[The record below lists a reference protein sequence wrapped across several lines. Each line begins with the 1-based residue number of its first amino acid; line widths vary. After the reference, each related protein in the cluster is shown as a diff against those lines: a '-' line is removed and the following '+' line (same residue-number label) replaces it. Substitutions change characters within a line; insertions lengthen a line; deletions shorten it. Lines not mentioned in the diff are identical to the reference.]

1 LERQR
6 VRDQIGA
13 LEEQLERLREI
24 SLSNGESL
32 LTRTDNFN
40 FQEDIVVGEAQATV
54 RGLQDLLQ
62 EQSLEK
68 SIPAQDFLKRVVAIL
83 LREAAAA
90 GHNVALTTFGT
101 GRISLDMV
109 EISMGAIMACLRA
122 SIRGFSEV
130 SQTQRAARQL
140 FRTFSINLEIRATG
154 DEVYFRVAD
163 DGRGLNDAFNGEFET
178 EKHFQKIRTHISRFG
193 GWFRRQTLSP
203 YGGMIEFKIPMA
215 RGRFD
220 CLLLK
225 GSGFEILVPNSCV
238 AEIRQGENFPA
249 GVSGR
254 LLVASLN
261 EAHGLTKVVE
271 GGRYTV
277 AVRVAVADFQFWIRC
292 EGFGERVRARKNS
305 AEGFTEAGTWLKN
318 FGIYHDSGV
327 AKVLPLLEGEAMMN
341 FQLEN
346 GGGYEGN

>member
-1 LERQR
+1 MERQR

-140 FRTFSINLEIRATG
+140 FRTFSINLEIPATG

-163 DGRGLNDAFNGEFET
+163 DGRGLTDAFNGEFET

-203 YGGMIEFKIPMA
+203 
-215 RGRFD
+215 
-220 CLLLK
+220 
-225 GSGFEILVPNSCV
+225 
-238 AEIRQGENFPA
+238 
-249 GVSGR
+249 
-254 LLVASLN
+254 
-261 EAHGLTKVVE
+261 
-271 GGRYTV
+271 
-277 AVRVAVADFQFWIRC
+277 
-292 EGFGERVRARKNS
+292 
-305 AEGFTEAGTWLKN
+305 
-318 FGIYHDSGV
+318 
-327 AKVLPLLEGEAMMN
+327 
-341 FQLEN
+341 
-346 GGGYEGN
+346 

>member
-6 VRDQIGA
+6 IRDQIGA
-13 LEEQLERLREI
+13 LEEQLEQLHEI
-24 SLSNGESL
+24 SLANGEAL
-32 LTRTDNFN
+32 LQRRDDFN
-40 FQEDIVVGEAQATV
+40 FQEDIIVGDAQAAV

-83 LREAAAA
+83 LREASAA
-90 GHNVALTTFGT
+90 GHEVALTTFGT

-109 EISMGAIMACLRA
+109 EISMGAIMACLRS
-122 SIRGFSEV
+122 SIRGLGET
-130 SQTQRAARQL
+130 SQSQRIARQL
-140 FRTFSINLEIRATG
+140 FRTFSINLEIRATA

-163 DGRGLNDAFNGEFET
+163 DGRGLNQPFPDEFEGET
-178 EKHFQKIRTHISRFG
+178 QFQKIRTHISRFG
-193 GWFRRQTLSP
+193 GWFRRRTLAP
-203 YGGMIEFKIPMA
+203 CGGMIEFKIPMA

-254 LLVASLN
+254 LLVASLH

-271 GGRYTV
+271 SGRYTV

-292 EGFGERVRARKNS
+292 EGFGDRVRARRNS
-305 AEGFTEAGTWLKN
+305 AEGFIEPGTWLKN
-318 FGIYHDSGV
+318 FGIFQDLGV
-327 AKVLPLLEGEAMMN
+327 AKVLPLLEGEAMMS
-341 FQLEN
+341 FHLEN
-346 GGGYEGN
+346 GGGHEGN